1 MLRQNGV
8 VNPLFKQSILFVAA
22 MKVPIVS
29 LNAIVINSL
38 LLTKEFEAFSKLFFF
53 GVHAENGSFSKLSVL
68 NSCDFFSIFEKLC
81 FDIRAMGTQD
91 KNVEVLLRFHMKT
104 EQCERDLTYYFATQ
118 ACKGSITYNLTGGA
132 VADNR

>member
-53 GVHAENGSFSKLSVL
+53 GVHTENGSFSKLSVL

-91 KNVEVLLRFHMKT
+91 QNV
-104 EQCERDLTYYFATQ
+104 
-118 ACKGSITYNLTGGA
+118 
-132 VADNR
+132 